1 MTAKAKTYFAAA
13 VAVGVL
19 LLFAAYPLLKDSQ
32 TLLAWLAI
40 IATVAVLVLAVPLY
54 DFVVVTIIRMSRG
67 HSPFKGDT
75 NHFSHRLVARP

>member
-40 IATVAVLVLAVPLY
+40 IATVAVLVLAVVFLSG
-54 DFVVVTIIRMSRG
+54 VTVW
-67 HSPFKGDT
+67 
-75 NHFSHRLVARP
+75 LVRSMKK

>member
-19 LLFAAYPLLKDSQ
+19 LLFAAYPLLKESQ

-40 IATVAVLVLAVPLY
+40 IATVAVLVLAVPSKIGRSFYQATLAAW
-54 DFVVVTIIRMSRG
+54 R
-67 HSPFKGDT
+67 K
-75 NHFSHRLVARP
+75 LVNGGNN